1 MTTPF
6 GGYGGDG
13 LPLLFPLSF
22 PFPFIDGAAF
32 DELLLPEVEDLEE
45 DLDDDREVEERDVLD
60 PERDPLLD
68 FDERESLDELL

>member
-6 GGYGGDG
+6 GGYAGDD

-22 PFPFIDGAAF
+22 PLPLIDGAAL

-45 DLDDDREVEERDVLD
+45 DLDDEREVEEREVLD